1 MCISQVVYEQE
12 TESLGMSVFWVTH
25 GELSSWQV
33 NSGEGA
39 GLVGA
44 NRLLVSLLALTQHE

>member
-25 GELSSWQV
+25 GELSNWQV

-44 NRLLVSLLALTQHE
+44 NRPLVSLLALTQHE